1 MKRVARP
8 ALAEHEMRHEAGQG
22 ARPASSVL
30 RLLLPI
36 LIVLFCL
43 FCVAYPLAVIG
54 VAFDVPSPFSLGV
67 AGSALLFLEG
77 TLVLLACVLLFGW
90 QRALA
95 VGLLIIVLSYLVE
108 AVGVN
113 TGFPFG
119 AYLYTDTL
127 WPHLPGGVPL
137 AVMFAWLLIVLGAYS
152 WVRAIDSRLGRVL
165 LGCILGTLLDLAI
178 EPVAAH
184 VVHYW
189 QWVAPGPLN
198 YYGVPLANFFAW
210 LIVIFL
216 LLLLV
221 ESIFPRDNK
230 ASSYVTTRRAERL
243 ARSIPRALFA
253 VSLFMF
259 GLVDLT
265 HGYYGGTLF
274 AALAGVVLSGLALHV
289 VSFRNNQTTP
299 I

>member
-22 ARPASSVL
+22 ARPASNVL
-30 RLLLPI
+30 RLLLLI
-36 LIVLFCL
+36 LMVLFGL

-67 AGSALLFLEG
+67 AGSVLLFLEG

-90 QRALA
+90 RRALA
-95 VGLLIIVLSYLVE
+95 VGLLLIVLSYLVE
-108 AVGVN
+108 AAGVN

-127 WPHLPGGVPL
+127 WPRLPGGVPL
-137 AVMFAWLLIVLGAYS
+137 AVMFAWLLIVLGAYN
-152 WVRAIDSRLGRVL
+152 WVRVIGSRLGRAL
-165 LGCILGTLLDLAI
+165 LGSILGMLLDLAI

-189 QWVAPGPLN
+189 QWLAPGPLN
-198 YYGVPLANFFAW
+198 YYGVPLANFVAW

-221 ESIFPRDNK
+221 ESISPRGNK
-230 ASSYVTTRRAERL
+230 AYSYETTRRAERL
-243 ARSIPRALFA
+243 ALSIPRILFA
-253 VSLFMF
+253 ASLFMF

-265 HGYYGGTLF
+265 HGYYGGTVF
-274 AALAGVVLSGLALHV
+274 AALAGVVLLAQV
-289 VSFRNNQTTP
+289 IRISVFRTH
-299 I
+299 

>member
-1 MKRVARP
+1 MKRVARD
-8 ALAEHEMRHEAGQG
+8 AIDEHEVRNEAGQG
-22 ARPASSVL
+22 ARPAYNML

-36 LIVLFCL
+36 LLVLFGL

-54 VAFDVPSPFSLGV
+54 VAFDVPSPFSLGA

-77 TLVLLACVLLFGW
+77 TLVLLACVLLYGW
-90 QRALA
+90 RRALA
-95 VGLLIIVLSYLVE
+95 AGLLISVLSYLVE

-127 WPHLPGGVPL
+127 WPRLPGGVPL
-137 AVMFAWLLIVLGAYS
+137 AVMFAWLLIVLGAYN
-152 WVRAIDSRLGRVL
+152 WVRTVGSRLGRAL
-165 LGCILGTLLDLAI
+165 LGGILGTLLDLAI

-189 QWVAPGPLN
+189 QWLAPGPLN
-198 YYGVPLANFFAW
+198 YYGVPLANFVAW

-221 ESIFPRDNK
+221 EAIFPRDEK
-230 ASSYVTTRRAERL
+230 ASSYVATRRAERV
-243 ARSIPRALFA
+243 ARSIPRILF
-253 VSLFMF
+253 VTSLFMF

-274 AALAGVVLSGLALHV
+274 AALAGVVLLANVMHV
-289 VSFRNNQTTP
+289 KYYCNN
-299 I
+299 

>member
-8 ALAEHEMRHEAGQG
+8 ALADHEMRHEARQG
-22 ARPASSVL
+22 ARPAYTMS
-30 RLLLPI
+30 RLLL
-36 LIVLFCL
+36 LLLMVLFGL

-54 VAFDVPSPFSLGV
+54 VAFDVPSPFSLGA

-77 TLVLLACVLLFGW
+77 ALVLLACVLLSGW
-90 QRALA
+90 RRALTA
-95 VGLLIIVLSYLVE
+95 GLLIIVLSYLVE

-127 WPHLPGGVPL
+127 WPRLPGGVPL
-137 AVMFAWLLIVLGAYS
+137 AVMFAWLLIVLGAYN
-152 WVRAIDSRLGRVL
+152 WVRVIGSRLGRAL
-165 LGCILGTLLDLAI
+165 LGGILGTLLDLAI

-189 QWVAPGPLN
+189 QWFAPGPLN
-198 YYGVPLANFFAW
+198 YYGVPLANFVTW

-221 ESIFPRDNK
+221 ESIFPRNDK
-230 ASSYVTTRRAERL
+230 AHNNVTTRRAERL
-243 ARSIPRALFA
+243 ARSIPRILFA
-253 VSLFMF
+253 ASLFMF

-265 HGYYGGTLF
+265 HGYYGGTLC
-274 AALAGVVLSGLALHV
+274 AALAGAVLFASV
-289 VSFRNNQTTP
+289 FRVTYRHKVNAG
-299 I
+299 

>member
-8 ALAEHEMRHEAGQG
+8 AIDEHGTENEVKRGT
-22 ARPASSVL
+22 RPASSMV

-54 VAFDVPSPFSLGV
+54 VAFDVPSPFSLGA

-77 TLVLLACVLLFGW
+77 TLVLLACALLYRW
-90 QRALA
+90 RRALA
-95 VGLLIIVLSYLVE
+95 AGLLIIVLSYLVE

-127 WPHLPGGVPL
+127 WPRLPGGVPL
-137 AVMFAWLLIVLGAYS
+137 AVMFAWLLIVLGAYK
-152 WVRAIDSRLGRVL
+152 WVRAIGSRLGRAL
-165 LGCILGTLLDLAI
+165 LGAILGTLLDLAI

-189 QWVAPGPLN
+189 QWLAPGPLN
-198 YYGVPLANFFAW
+198 YYGVPLANFVAW

-221 ESIFPRDNK
+221 EAIFLRDEK
-230 ASSYVTTRRAERL
+230 AYSKVNPHRTERL
-243 ARSIPRALFA
+243 ARSIPRILFA
-253 VSLFMF
+253 ASLFMF

-274 AALAGVVLSGLALHV
+274 AALAGVVLSGIALHV
-289 VSFRNNQTTP
+289 VNNRN
-299 I
+299 

>member
-1 MKRVARP
+1 MKRVAR
-8 ALAEHEMRHEAGQG
+8 AAVDEQGTEDEAGQD
-22 ARPASSVL
+22 ARPAYNVFRLS
-30 RLLLPI
+30 RLL

-43 FCVAYPLAVIG
+43 FCVAYPLAVVG
-54 VAFDVPSPFSLGV
+54 VAFDVPSPFSLGA

-77 TLVLLACVLLFGW
+77 TLVLLACMLLYGW
-90 QRALA
+90 RRALA

-127 WPHLPGGVPL
+127 WPRLPGGVPL
-137 AVMFAWLLIVLGAYS
+137 AVMFAWLLIVLGAYN
-152 WVRAIDSRLGRVL
+152 WVGAIGSRLGRAL
-165 LGCILGTLLDLAI
+165 LGAILGTLLDLAI

-189 QWVAPGPLN
+189 QWLAPGLLN
-198 YYGVPLANFFAW
+198 YYGVPLANFVAW

-221 ESIFPRDNK
+221 ESIFPRGEKIYNN
-230 ASSYVTTRRAERL
+230 VTTHRAQRL
-243 ARSIPRALFA
+243 ARFFPRILFA
-253 VSLFMF
+253 ASLFMF

-265 HGYYGGTLF
+265 HGYYGGMLF
-274 AALAGVVLSGLALHV
+274 AALAGVVLLAHV
-289 VSFRNNQTTP
+289 FPVVVFRM
-299 I
+299 

>member
-1 MKRVARP
+1 MKKVARDVLAEYEEGNEARHRARP
-8 ALAEHEMRHEAGQG
+8 AYNVVSLA
-22 ARPASSVL
+22 
-30 RLLLPI
+30 LLL

-43 FCVAYPLAVIG
+43 FCLAYPLAVIG
-54 VAFDVPSPFSLGV
+54 VAFDAPSPFSLGA

-77 TLVLLACVLLFGW
+77 ALVLLACVPFFGW
-90 QRALA
+90 RRTLA

-127 WPHLPGGVPL
+127 WPRLPGGVPL

-189 QWVAPGPLN
+189 QWFAPGPLN
-198 YYGVPLANFFAW
+198 YYGVPLANFVAW

-221 ESIFPRDNK
+221 ESIFPRGEK
-230 ASSYVTTRRAERL
+230 ASSNMTTRRAERL
-243 ARSIPRALFA
+243 ALSIPRVLFA
-253 VSLFMF
+253 ASLFMF

-265 HGYYGGTLF
+265 HGYYGGTLC
-274 AALAGVVLSGLALHV
+274 AVLAGAVLLVFVFHV
-289 VSFRNNQTTP
+289 AVFRTH
-299 I
+299 

>member
-1 MKRVARP
+1 MKRVARN
-8 ALAEHEMRHEAGQG
+8 AVDEHGMRDEAGQG
-22 ARPASSVL
+22 ARPAYSVL

-54 VAFDVPSPFSLGV
+54 VAFDVPSPFSLGA

-77 TLVLLACVLLFGW
+77 ALVLLACVLLYGW
-90 QRALA
+90 RRALA

-127 WPHLPGGVPL
+127 WPRLPGGVPL
-137 AVMFAWLLIVLGAYS
+137 AVMFAWLLIVLGAYN
-152 WVRAIDSRLGRVL
+152 WVRAIGSRLGRAL
-165 LGCILGTLLDLAI
+165 LGSILGTLLDLAI

-289 VSFRNNQTTP
+289 VSSRNNQTTP

>member
-1 MKRVARP
+1 MKRVARD
-8 ALAEHEMRHEAGQG
+8 ALDEHGTESEVGQG
-22 ARPASSVL
+22 ARPAYNVL
-30 RLLLPI
+30 RLARLL

-54 VAFDVPSPFSLGV
+54 VAFDVPSPFSLGA

-77 TLVLLACVLLFGW
+77 ALVLLACVPFFGW
-90 QRALA
+90 RRTLT
-95 VGLLIIVLSYLVE
+95 VGLLIIVLSYFVE

-119 AYLYTDTL
+119 AYLYTNTL
-127 WPHLPGGVPL
+127 WPRLPGGVPL

-152 WVRAIDSRLGRVL
+152 WVRTTGSRLGRAL
-165 LGCILGTLLDLAI
+165 LGAILGTLLDLAI
-178 EPVAAH
+178 EPIAAH

-189 QWVAPGPLN
+189 QWLAPGPLN
-198 YYGVPLANFFAW
+198 YYGVPLANFVAW

-230 ASSYVTTRRAERL
+230 ADSYGTTHRAERL
-243 ARSIPRALFA
+243 ARSIPRILFVA
-253 VSLFMF
+253 SLFMF
-259 GLVDLT
+259 GLIDLT

-274 AALAGVVLSGLALHV
+274 AALAGVVLLDSV
-289 VSFRNNQTTP
+289 FRVAVFRTH
-299 I
+299 